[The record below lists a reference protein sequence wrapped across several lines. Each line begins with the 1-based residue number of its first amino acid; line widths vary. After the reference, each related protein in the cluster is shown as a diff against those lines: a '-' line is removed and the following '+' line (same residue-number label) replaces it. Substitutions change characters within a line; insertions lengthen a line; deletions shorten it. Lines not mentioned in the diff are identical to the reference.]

1 MNARIILFICTV
13 SMTFVSVIY
22 LTGFNIVVKILLKRS
37 HVLTI
42 LGGKGPFYEFQ

>member
-1 MNARIILFICTV
+1 
-13 SMTFVSVIY
+13 MTFVSVIY

-42 LGGKGPFYEFQ
+42 LGGKGPFYEFQWHATDKCFGMKAF